1 MEIPPNPLTFGANDS
16 AAVQEDKKLLFY
28 NKVYNFEL
36 EKHLTTARKKHHHE
50 QT

>member
-1 MEIPPNPLTFGANDS
+1 MEIPTTPLTFGANDS

-28 NKVYNFEL
+28 NKVCNFEL
-36 EKHLTTARKKHHHE
+36 EKQLTTELKKHHHE